1 MAIVIDTAVG
11 GSSDE
16 RQATRC
22 VAAQQTKVSAPRFG
36 ILKVT
41 PHMHIK
47 KQRLLTPGPT
57 PLYPPALH
65 AMMAS
70 DIHHRTEDFRKA
82 YRSCLADLKEVM
94 GTAND
99 VLMFAASG
107 TGAMDATVSNLF
119 SKGDKVIVCV
129 AGKFGERWA
138 EIAKAYGLDAK
149 VLTVPYG
156 QAVSADQVASALA
169 EDPAVKAV
177 FVQASETSTGAAHDV
192 KAMGAAVARTG
203 AILIVDAITGIGTM
217 PLDIDGWGL
226 DVVIG
231 GSQKAFMIPPGLAFL
246 SISPKAWKFADTA
259 TLPHYYF
266 NLKKEK
272 KSGDAGE
279 SSWTPSTALI
289 LAMAEALRYVKQIG
303 MAHLVENAQMLAAA
317 TRAAV
322 VRLGLDLFAPDSPGS
337 SVTAVRAPAGMD
349 SGIIVK
355 EFKNRFGAIIANG
368 QGSMKGQIFRIAHL
382 GYFDFS
388 DLFAMI
394 AGLEIILNANG
405 FPVTYGT
412 GVAAVQEAYEHAAV
426 KPQPVGA

>member
-1 MAIVIDTAVG
+1 
-11 GSSDE
+11 
-16 RQATRC
+16 
-22 VAAQQTKVSAPRFG
+22 
-36 ILKVT
+36 
-41 PHMHIK
+41 
-47 KQRLLTPGPT
+47 
-57 PLYPPALH
+57 
-65 AMMAS
+65 MMAS

-94 GTAND
+94 GTAHD

-107 TGAMDATVSNLF
+107 TGAMDASVSNLF
-119 SKGDKVIVCV
+119 SKGDRVVVCS

-138 EIAKAYGLDAK
+138 EIAKAYGLEADVLTMPYGDVVRPEQVEAALARHPDAK
-149 VLTVPYG
+149 G
-156 QAVSADQVASALA
+156 
-169 EDPAVKAV
+169 V

-192 KAMGAAVARTG
+192 RSMAAAVGKTD
-203 AILIVDAITGIGTM
+203 AILVVDAITGLGTM

-246 SISPKAWKFADTA
+246 SISPKAWKFTGTA

-266 NLKKEK
+266 NFKKEK

-289 LAMAEALRYVKQIG
+289 LALAEALRYVKQIG
-303 MAHLVENAQMLAAA
+303 MGHLIENAQMLATA

-322 VRLGLDLFAPDSPGS
+322 QRLGLELFAPGSPGS
-337 SVTAVRAPAGMD
+337 SVTAVKAPVGLD
-349 SGIIVK
+349 SGVIVK
-355 EFKNRFGAIIANG
+355 EFRNHFGAIIANG

-382 GYFDFS
+382 GYFDFA
-388 DLFAMI
+388 DLFAVI

-405 FPVTYGT
+405 HPVQLGS
-412 GVAAVQEAYEHAAV
+412 GVAAVQEVYERAAIKV
-426 KPQPVGA
+426 PAAI

>member
-1 MAIVIDTAVG
+1 
-11 GSSDE
+11 
-16 RQATRC
+16 
-22 VAAQQTKVSAPRFG
+22 
-36 ILKVT
+36 
-41 PHMHIK
+41 MHIR

-70 DIHHRTEDFRKA
+70 DIHHRTEDFRKI

-94 GTAND
+94 GTAHD
-99 VLMFAASG
+99 VLLFAASG
-107 TGAMDATVSNLF
+107 TGAMDATVSNLL
-119 SKGDKVIVCV
+119 SRGDKVIVCV

-138 EIAKAYGLDAK
+138 EIAKAYGLDAH

-156 QAVSADQVASALA
+156 SAVAASQVEAALA
-169 EDPAVKAV
+169 AEPTAKAV

-192 KAMGAAVARTG
+192 RAMGAAVAKTG
-203 AILIVDAITGIGTM
+203 AIFVVDAITGLGTT

-246 SISPKAWKFADTA
+246 SVSPKAWKFTETA
-259 TLPHYYF
+259 TLPHFYF

-279 SSWTPSTALI
+279 SSWTPATSLI
-289 LAMAEALRYVKQIG
+289 LALAEALRYVKQLG
-303 MAHLVENAQMLAAA
+303 MANLIDNAQLLAAA

-322 VRLGLDLFAPDSPGS
+322 QKLGLELFSPSSPGS
-337 SVTAVRAPAGMD
+337 SVTAVKAPAGLD
-349 SGIIVK
+349 SGVIVK
-355 EFKNRFGAIIANG
+355 EFRNRFGAIIANG

-382 GYFDFS
+382 GYFDFA
-388 DLFAMI
+388 DLFAVV
-394 AGLEIILNANG
+394 AELEIILKANG
-405 FPVTYGT
+405 HPVEYGS
-412 GVAAVQEAYEHAAV
+412 GVAAVQEVYQQAQHQAQHA
-426 KPQPVGA
+426 

>member
-1 MAIVIDTAVG
+1 
-11 GSSDE
+11 
-16 RQATRC
+16 
-22 VAAQQTKVSAPRFG
+22 
-36 ILKVT
+36 
-41 PHMHIK
+41 MHIR

-70 DIHHRTEDFRKA
+70 DIHHRTEDFRKV

-94 GTAND
+94 GTAHD

-119 SKGDKVIVCV
+119 SRGDKVIVCV

-138 EIAKAYGLDAK
+138 EIAKAYGLEAN

-156 QAVSADQVASALA
+156 SAVPAAQVEAALA
-169 EDPAVKAV
+169 AEPATKAV
-177 FVQASETSTGAAHDV
+177 FVQASETSTGAVHDV
-192 KAMGAAVARTG
+192 RAMGAAVAKTG
-203 AILIVDAITGIGTM
+203 AILVVDAITGLGTM

-246 SISPKAWKFADTA
+246 AVSPKAWKFTETA

-279 SSWTPSTALI
+279 SSWTPATSLI
-289 LAMAEALRYVKQIG
+289 LALAEALRYIKQLG
-303 MAHLVENAQMLAAA
+303 MADLIDNAQLLATA

-322 VRLGLDLFAPDSPGS
+322 EKLGLELFSPASPGS
-337 SVTAVRAPAGMD
+337 SVTAVKAPAGLD
-349 SGIIVK
+349 SGVIVK
-355 EFKNRFGAIIANG
+355 EFRNRFGAIIANG
-368 QGSMKGQIFRIAHL
+368 QGTMKGQIFRIAHL
-382 GYFDFS
+382 GYFDFA
-388 DLFAMI
+388 DLFAVV
-394 AGLEIILNANG
+394 AELEIILKANG
-405 FPVTYGT
+405 HPVEYGA
-412 GVAAVQEAYEHAAV
+412 GVAAVQEVYQQAQHA
-426 KPQPVGA
+426 